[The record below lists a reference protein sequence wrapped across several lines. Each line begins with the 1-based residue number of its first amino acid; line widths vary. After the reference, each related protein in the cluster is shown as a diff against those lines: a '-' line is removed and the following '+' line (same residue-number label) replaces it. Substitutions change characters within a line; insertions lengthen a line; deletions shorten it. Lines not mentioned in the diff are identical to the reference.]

1 MNLQPAIKETGPDQA
16 GEVPFVPGSL
26 RLDGHER
33 MMFLGRFAL
42 KRFLQ
47 MIPTLFLVLVVVFT
61 LMKLIPG
68 DPALVLLG
76 PEASAADAAAFREEL
91 GLNKPLPVQ
100 FISYV
105 SNVLHGDLGRSL
117 IYRQKVLSLIM
128 ERLPTTLALS
138 FCALAIAILVG
149 VPLGILA
156 SVHHNSFWDLF
167 ITVLALFGVSVPIF
181 WVGMLLIVV
190 FVLHLGLLPSVG
202 LGSWDAGIWDVVSH
216 FILPSAALAFQSMG
230 TIARFTRSS
239 MLEVLRQDYIRT
251 AWSKGL
257 RAKLVLGR
265 HALRNA
271 LIPVVTVAGLQLG
284 NLLAGA
290 VLTESIFALPG
301 LGKLMVDAIMR
312 RDFLL
317 VQGEV
322 LFIAVLYLFVNFAI
336 DLLYAALNPKIRRS
350 FGGA

>member
-1 MNLQPAIKETGPDQA
+1 M
-16 GEVPFVPGSL
+16 
-26 RLDGHER
+26 
-33 MMFLGRFAL
+33 GRFAL

-47 MIPTLFLVLVVVFT
+47 MIPTLFFVLLVIFS

-68 DPALVLLG
+68 DPALTLLG
-76 PEASAADAAAFREEL
+76 PEASPSDVAAFREEL
-91 GLNKPLPVQ
+91 GLNRPLPVQ
-100 FISYV
+100 FLTYLR
-105 SNVLHGDLGRSL
+105 NVARGDLGRSL
-117 IYRQKVLSLIM
+117 IYRTDVLTLIA
-128 ERLPTTLALS
+128 ERLPTTLVLSLSALS
-138 FCALAIAILVG
+138 IAILLG
-149 VPLGILA
+149 VPLGIFA
-156 SVHHNSFWDLF
+156 SIHHNGFWDML
-167 ITVLALFGVSVPIF
+167 ITVLALLGVSVPIF

-190 FVLHLGLLPSVG
+190 FVLNLGLLPSVG
-202 LGSWDAGIWDVVSH
+202 LGSWDKGLWNVVSH
-216 FILPSAALAFQSMG
+216 FILPSCALAFQSVG

-251 AWSKGL
+251 AHAKGL
-257 RAKLVLGR
+257 RARLILER

-284 NLLAGA
+284 HLLAGA

-322 LFIAVLYLFVNFAI
+322 LVIALLYLLVNFLV
-336 DLLYAALNPKIRRS
+336 DLLYALLNPKIRKS

>member
-1 MNLQPAIKETGPDQA
+1 M
-16 GEVPFVPGSL
+16 
-26 RLDGHER
+26 
-33 MMFLGRFAL
+33 GRFAL

-47 MIPTLFLVLVVVFT
+47 MIPTLFFVLLVIFS

-68 DPALVLLG
+68 DPALTLLG
-76 PEASAADAAAFREEL
+76 PEASPSDVAAFREEL
-91 GLNKPLPVQ
+91 GLNRPLPVQ
-100 FISYV
+100 FLTYLR
-105 SNVLHGDLGRSL
+105 NVARGDLGRSL
-117 IYRQKVLSLIM
+117 IYRTDVLTLIA
-128 ERLPTTLALS
+128 ERLPTTLVLSLSALS
-138 FCALAIAILVG
+138 IAILLG
-149 VPLGILA
+149 VPLGIFA
-156 SVHHNSFWDLF
+156 SIHHNGFWDML
-167 ITVLALFGVSVPIF
+167 ITVLALLGVSVPIF

-190 FVLHLGLLPSVG
+190 FVLNLGLLPSVG
-202 LGSWDAGIWDVVSH
+202 LGSWDKGLWNVVSH
-216 FILPSAALAFQSMG
+216 FILPSCALAFQSVG

-251 AWSKGL
+251 AHAKGL
-257 RAKLVLGR
+257 RSRLILER

-284 NLLAGA
+284 HLLAGA

-322 LFIAVLYLFVNFAI
+322 LVIALLYLLVNFLV
-336 DLLYAALNPKIRRS
+336 DLLYALLNPKIRKS

>member
-1 MNLQPAIKETGPDQA
+1 M
-16 GEVPFVPGSL
+16 
-26 RLDGHER
+26 
-33 MMFLGRFAL
+33 GRFAL

-47 MIPTLFLVLVVVFT
+47 MIPTLFFVLLVIFS

-68 DPALVLLG
+68 DPALTLLG
-76 PEASAADAAAFREEL
+76 PEASPSDVAAFREEL

-100 FISYV
+100 FLTYLR
-105 SNVLHGDLGRSL
+105 NVARGDLGRSL
-117 IYRQKVLSLIM
+117 IYRTDVLTLIA
-128 ERLPTTLALS
+128 ERLPTTLVLSLCALS
-138 FCALAIAILVG
+138 IAILLG
-149 VPLGILA
+149 VPLGIFA
-156 SVHHNSFWDLF
+156 SIHHNGFWDML
-167 ITVLALFGVSVPIF
+167 ITVLALLGVSVPIF

-190 FVLHLGLLPSVG
+190 FVLNLGLLPSVG
-202 LGSWDAGIWDVVSH
+202 LGSWDKGLWNVVSH
-216 FILPSAALAFQSMG
+216 FILPSCALAFQSVG

-251 AWSKGL
+251 AHAKGL
-257 RAKLVLGR
+257 RSRLILER

-284 NLLAGA
+284 HLLAGA

-322 LFIAVLYLFVNFAI
+322 LVIALLYLLVNFLV
-336 DLLYAALNPKIRRS
+336 DLLYALLNPKIRKS

>member
-1 MNLQPAIKETGPDQA
+1 M
-16 GEVPFVPGSL
+16 
-26 RLDGHER
+26 
-33 MMFLGRFAL
+33 GRFAL

-47 MIPTLFLVLVVVFT
+47 MVPTLFFVLVVIFS

-68 DPALVLLG
+68 DPALTLLG
-76 PEASAADAAAFREEL
+76 PEASPSDVAAFREEL
-91 GLNKPLPVQ
+91 GLNEPLPVQ
-100 FISYV
+100 FLTYLR
-105 SNVLHGDLGRSL
+105 NVARGDLGRSL
-117 IYRQKVLSLIM
+117 IYRTDVLGLIA

-138 FCALAIAILVG
+138 LSALSLAILLG
-149 VPLGILA
+149 VPLGIFA
-156 SVHHNSFWDLF
+156 SMHHNGFWDMF
-167 ITVLALFGVSVPIF
+167 ITVLALLGVSVPIF

-190 FVLHLGLLPSVG
+190 FVLNLGWLPSVG
-202 LGSWDAGIWDVVSH
+202 LGSWDKGVWNVVSH
-216 FILPSAALAFQSMG
+216 FILPSCALAFQSVG

-251 AWSKGL
+251 AYAKGL
-257 RAKLVLGR
+257 RPRLILER

-284 NLLAGA
+284 HLLAGA

-322 LFIAVLYLFVNFAI
+322 LVIAVLYLFVNFLV
-336 DLLYAALNPKIRRS
+336 DLLYALLNPKIRKS

>member
-1 MNLQPAIKETGPDQA
+1 M
-16 GEVPFVPGSL
+16 
-26 RLDGHER
+26 
-33 MMFLGRFAL
+33 GRFAL

-47 MIPTLFLVLVVVFT
+47 MIPTLFFVLLVIFS

-68 DPALVLLG
+68 DPALTLLG
-76 PEASAADAAAFREEL
+76 PEASASDVAAFREEL

-100 FISYV
+100 FLTYLR
-105 SNVLHGDLGRSL
+105 NVARGDLGRSL
-117 IYRQKVLSLIM
+117 IYRTDVLTLIA
-128 ERLPTTLALS
+128 ERLPTTLVLSLSALS
-138 FCALAIAILVG
+138 IAILLG
-149 VPLGILA
+149 VPLGIFA
-156 SVHHNSFWDLF
+156 SIHHNGFWDML
-167 ITVLALFGVSVPIF
+167 ITVLALLGVSVPIF

-190 FVLHLGLLPSVG
+190 FVLNLGLLPSVG
-202 LGSWDAGIWDVVSH
+202 LGSWDKGLWNVVSH
-216 FILPSAALAFQSMG
+216 FILPSCALAFQSVG

-251 AWSKGL
+251 AHAKGL
-257 RAKLVLGR
+257 RARLILER

-284 NLLAGA
+284 HLLAGA

-322 LFIAVLYLFVNFAI
+322 LVIALLYLLVNFLV
-336 DLLYAALNPKIRRS
+336 DLLYALLNPKIRKS

>member
-1 MNLQPAIKETGPDQA
+1 M
-16 GEVPFVPGSL
+16 
-26 RLDGHER
+26 
-33 MMFLGRFAL
+33 GRFAF

-47 MIPTLFLVLVVVFT
+47 MIPTLFFVLLVIFA

-76 PEASAADAAAFREEL
+76 PEASPADIAAFREEL
-91 GLNKPLPVQ
+91 GLNKPLVVQ
-100 FISYV
+100 FVSYIG
-105 SNVLHGDLGRSL
+105 NVARGDLGRSL
-117 IYRQKVLSLIM
+117 IYRQDVLSLIL
-128 ERLPTTLALS
+128 ERLPTTLTLSLCALS
-138 FCALAIAILVG
+138 LAILIG
-149 VPLGILA
+149 VPLGIFA
-156 SVHHNSFWDLF
+156 SIRHNSFWDFF
-167 ITVLALFGVSVPIF
+167 ITVLALVGVSVPVF
-181 WVGMLLIVV
+181 WLGMLLIVV
-190 FVLHLGLLPSVG
+190 FVLHWGLLPSVG
-202 LGSWDAGIWDVVSH
+202 LGSWDKGLWNVASH
-216 FILPSAALAFQSMG
+216 FILPSAALAFQSLG

-251 AWSKGL
+251 AHSKGL

-284 NLLAGA
+284 HLLAGA

-322 LFIAVLYLFVNFAI
+322 LFIAVLYLFVNFFI
-336 DLLYAALNPKIRRS
+336 DVLYALLNPKIRKS

>member
-1 MNLQPAIKETGPDQA
+1 M
-16 GEVPFVPGSL
+16 
-26 RLDGHER
+26 
-33 MMFLGRFAL
+33 GRFAL

-47 MIPTLFLVLVVVFT
+47 MIPTLFFVLLVIFS

-68 DPALVLLG
+68 DPALTLLG
-76 PEASAADAAAFREEL
+76 PEASPSDVAAFREEL

-100 FISYV
+100 FLTYLR
-105 SNVLHGDLGRSL
+105 NVARGDLGRSL
-117 IYRQKVLSLIM
+117 IYRTDVLTLIA
-128 ERLPTTLALS
+128 ERLPTTLVLSLSALS
-138 FCALAIAILVG
+138 IAILLG
-149 VPLGILA
+149 VPLGIFA
-156 SVHHNSFWDLF
+156 SIHHNGFWDML
-167 ITVLALFGVSVPIF
+167 ITVLALLGVSVPIF

-190 FVLHLGLLPSVG
+190 FVLNLGLLPSVG
-202 LGSWDAGIWDVVSH
+202 LGSWDKGLWNVVSH
-216 FILPSAALAFQSMG
+216 FILPSCALAFQSVG

-251 AWSKGL
+251 AHAKGL
-257 RAKLVLGR
+257 RARLILER

-284 NLLAGA
+284 HLLAGA

-322 LFIAVLYLFVNFAI
+322 LVIALLYLLVNFLV
-336 DLLYAALNPKIRRS
+336 DLLYALLNPKIRKS

>member
-1 MNLQPAIKETGPDQA
+1 M
-16 GEVPFVPGSL
+16 
-26 RLDGHER
+26 
-33 MMFLGRFAL
+33 GRFAF

-47 MIPTLFLVLVVVFT
+47 MIPTLFFVMLVIFS

-68 DPALVLLG
+68 DPALTLLG
-76 PEASAADAAAFREEL
+76 PEASPADIAVFREEL

-100 FISYV
+100 FLTYLR
-105 SNVLHGDLGRSL
+105 NVAHGDLGRSL
-117 IYRQKVLSLIM
+117 IYRADVLTLIK

-138 FCALAIAILVG
+138 LSALSLAILLG
-149 VPLGILA
+149 VPLGIFA
-156 SVHHNSFWDLF
+156 SMHHNGFWDLC
-167 ITVLALFGVSVPIF
+167 ITVLALLGVSVPIF
-181 WVGMLLIVV
+181 WVGMLMIVV
-190 FVLHLGLLPSVG
+190 FVLNLGWLPSVG
-202 LGSWDAGIWDVVSH
+202 LGSWDKGLWNVVSH
-216 FILPSAALAFQSMG
+216 FILPSCALAFQSVG

-239 MLEVLRQDYIRT
+239 MLEVLKQDYIRT
-251 AWSKGL
+251 AYAKGL
-257 RAKLVLGR
+257 RPRLIWER

-271 LIPVVTVAGLQLG
+271 LIPVVTVSGLQLG
-284 NLLAGA
+284 HLLAGA

-322 LFIAVLYLFVNFAI
+322 LVIAILYLFVNFFV
-336 DLLYAALNPKIRRS
+336 DLLYALVNPKIRKS

>member
-1 MNLQPAIKETGPDQA
+1 M
-16 GEVPFVPGSL
+16 
-26 RLDGHER
+26 
-33 MMFLGRFAL
+33 GRFAL

-47 MIPTLFLVLVVVFT
+47 MIPTLFFVLLVIFS

-68 DPALVLLG
+68 DPALTLLG
-76 PEASAADAAAFREEL
+76 PEASPSDVAAFREEL

-100 FISYV
+100 FLTYLR
-105 SNVLHGDLGRSL
+105 NVARGDLGRSL
-117 IYRQKVLSLIM
+117 IYRTDVLTLIA
-128 ERLPTTLALS
+128 ERLPTTLVLSLSALS
-138 FCALAIAILVG
+138 IAILLG
-149 VPLGILA
+149 VPLGIFA
-156 SVHHNSFWDLF
+156 SIHHNGFWDML
-167 ITVLALFGVSVPIF
+167 ITVLALLGVSVPIF

-190 FVLHLGLLPSVG
+190 FVLNLGLLPSVG
-202 LGSWDAGIWDVVSH
+202 LGSWDKGLWNVVSH
-216 FILPSAALAFQSMG
+216 FILPSCALAFQSVG

-251 AWSKGL
+251 AHAKGL
-257 RAKLVLGR
+257 RSRLILER

-284 NLLAGA
+284 HLLAGA

-322 LFIAVLYLFVNFAI
+322 LVIALLYLLVNFLV
-336 DLLYAALNPKIRRS
+336 DLLYALLNPKIRKS

>member
-1 MNLQPAIKETGPDQA
+1 M
-16 GEVPFVPGSL
+16 
-26 RLDGHER
+26 
-33 MMFLGRFAL
+33 GRFAL

-47 MIPTLFLVLVVVFT
+47 MIPTLFFVLLVIFS

-68 DPALVLLG
+68 DPALTLLG
-76 PEASAADAAAFREEL
+76 PEASASDVAAFREEL

-100 FISYV
+100 FLTYLR
-105 SNVLHGDLGRSL
+105 NVARGDLGRSL
-117 IYRQKVLSLIM
+117 IYRTDVLTLIA
-128 ERLPTTLALS
+128 ERLPTTLVLSLSALS
-138 FCALAIAILVG
+138 IAILLG
-149 VPLGILA
+149 VPLGIFA
-156 SVHHNSFWDLF
+156 SIHHNGFWDML
-167 ITVLALFGVSVPIF
+167 ITVLALLGVSVPIF

-190 FVLHLGLLPSVG
+190 FVLNLGLLPSVG
-202 LGSWDAGIWDVVSH
+202 LGSWDKGLWNVVSH
-216 FILPSAALAFQSMG
+216 FILPSCALAFQSVG

-251 AWSKGL
+251 AHAKGL
-257 RAKLVLGR
+257 RSRLILER

-284 NLLAGA
+284 HLLAGA

-322 LFIAVLYLFVNFAI
+322 LVIALLYLLVNFLV
-336 DLLYAALNPKIRRS
+336 DLLYALLNPKIRKS

>member
-1 MNLQPAIKETGPDQA
+1 M
-16 GEVPFVPGSL
+16 
-26 RLDGHER
+26 
-33 MMFLGRFAL
+33 GRFAF

-47 MIPTLFLVLVVVFT
+47 MIPTLFFVMLVIFS

-68 DPALVLLG
+68 DPALTLLG
-76 PEASAADAAAFREEL
+76 PEASPEDIAAFREEL

-100 FISYV
+100 FLTYLR
-105 SNVLHGDLGRSL
+105 NVAHGDLGRSL
-117 IYRQKVLSLIM
+117 IYRADVLTLIK

-138 FCALAIAILVG
+138 LSALSLAILLG
-149 VPLGILA
+149 VPLGIFA
-156 SVHHNSFWDLF
+156 SMHHNGFWDLC
-167 ITVLALFGVSVPIF
+167 ITVLALLGVSVPIF
-181 WVGMLLIVV
+181 WVGMLMIVV
-190 FVLHLGLLPSVG
+190 FVLNLGWLPSVG
-202 LGSWDAGIWDVVSH
+202 LGSWDKGLWNVVSH
-216 FILPSAALAFQSMG
+216 FILPSCALAFQSVG

-239 MLEVLRQDYIRT
+239 MLEVLKQDYIRT
-251 AWSKGL
+251 AYAKGL
-257 RAKLVLGR
+257 RPRLIWER

-271 LIPVVTVAGLQLG
+271 LIPVVTVSGLQLG
-284 NLLAGA
+284 HLLAGA

-322 LFIAVLYLFVNFAI
+322 LVIAILYLFVNFFV
-336 DLLYAALNPKIRRS
+336 DLLYALVNPKIRKS